1 MQRGWQIL
9 RAFRSDSRE
18 WPSRMGVGGG
28 DSVGFE
34 TVEVE
39 VDAGILNGLGVG
51 ADGERNFII
60 CS

>member
-1 MQRGWQIL
+1 
-9 RAFRSDSRE
+9 
-18 WPSRMGVGGG
+18 MGVGGG